1 MSNQYRIVTLGDFL
15 KIPAD
20 RIEDCM
26 KELSGHLLAMR
37 MTLDN
42 FGLEPQG
49 NEVKSFTWDDDG
61 KEDFEIKATVGD
73 EVIKAKFTKEAK
85 ADAEGLK

>member
-1 MSNQYRIVTLGDFL
+1 MSKQYRIETLGDFL

-26 KELSGHLLAMR
+26 KELACHLTAIR
-37 MTLDN
+37 MTIDN

-61 KEDFEIKATVGD
+61 KENLAIKATVGD
-73 EVIKAKFTKEAK
+73 ELIEVKFTKEPK
-85 ADAEGLK
+85 ADTEG

>member
-1 MSNQYRIVTLGDFL
+1 MGKQYRIESLGDFL
-15 KIPAD
+15 KLPAD

-26 KELSGHLLAMR
+26 RELTGHLLAMR
-37 MTLDN
+37 MTLDS
-42 FGLEPQG
+42 FDLEPLG

-61 KEDFEIKATVGD
+61 KQDLEIKASVGD

-85 ADAEGLK
+85 ADAED